1 MNILVFGAGA
11 VGGYLGGKLA
21 QAGHRVTLVA
31 RPETAAAIT
40 RDGLTI
46 VESAETITA
55 PVRAVG
61 ELAAAFA
68 ASPAG
73 GAPGYDLIML
83 GMKSYDVAAAV
94 SQLAALCPAPAR
106 VMGTQN
112 GIGVEEIVAECFG
125 AERALAGAVTIP
137 ISRLGPGRLMVERA
151 GRGLGIAPVA
161 PGRPVDEW
169 VALFREAGILAGA
182 RPDYRAMKW
191 SKAFLNIMGNATSAI
206 LNRPPVELYRL
217 PSIFDLEMSMLRE
230 TLAVMRRLGIQ
241 VINLP
246 GATARPLARTL
257 AYAPR
262 PLLRLVFTQ
271 VIIHGRGDKMP
282 SFHIDLASGKGRSE
296 VAFHNGAIAA
306 AAERAGVAAPV
317 NAALNR
323 VLMGLTQGE
332 WPPRAFD
339 GRPDRLL
346 EIVARYRSGEV
357 GL

>member
-1 MNILVFGAGA
+1 MNILVYGAGA

-21 QAGHRVTLVA
+21 RAGQRVTLIT
-31 RPETAAAIT
+31 RPDTAAAIA
-40 RDGLTI
+40 RDGLAITDGD
-46 VESAETITA
+46 ETFMA
-55 PVRAVG
+55 PVRAVSD
-61 ELAAAFA
+61 LAAAFA
-68 ASPAG
+68 TSPA
-73 GAPGYDLIML
+73 YDLIIL
-83 GMKSYDVAAAV
+83 GMKSYDVAEAV
-94 SQLAALCPAPAR
+94 GQLAAHCPAPAQ

-112 GIGVEEIVAECFG
+112 GIGVEELVASCFG
-125 AERALAGAVTIP
+125 AGRTLAVAVTIP
-137 ISRLGPGRLMVERA
+137 ISRQGPGRLMVERA

-161 PGRPVDEW
+161 PGGDVGEW
-169 VALFREAGILAGA
+169 VALFRAAGINAGA
-182 RPDYRAMKW
+182 RADYKAMKW

-206 LNRPPVELYRL
+206 LNRPPADLYRL
-217 PSIFDLEMSMLRE
+217 RPIFDLEMSMLHE
-230 TLAVMRRLGIQ
+230 TLAVMRRLGLK

-296 VAFHNGAIAA
+296 VLFHNGAIAA
-306 AAERAGVAAPV
+306 AAERAGLAAPV

-332 WPPRAFD
+332 LSPATFD
-339 GRPDRLL
+339 GRPDQLL
-346 EIVARYRSGEV
+346 AIVERFRAGEDMV
-357 GL
+357 